1 MIGALDKLDKI
12 GEEGV
17 RRELGGLGLEDSQID
32 VLFGCLNGAD
42 IPDTEHIQDELA
54 QIRAH
59 ALLLGVSEANLRI
72 DRTLARGLDYY
83 TGPVF
88 ETVLDDAKIG
98 SVSGGGRYDGLIGMF
113 LGRDI
118 PAVGV
123 SLGLERLITILEER
137 GQLDGVH
144 SGPQVFVSVFSEAEQ
159 SASLEAAKYLRQ
171 KGRVELSYRIGK
183 LGKQFKMASQS
194 QIPFVLVIGPD
205 DVEQGCV
212 QVKDLGASEQHSMS
226 LESASEWL
234 LERLG

>member
-1 MIGALDKLDKI
+1 M
-12 GEEGV
+12 
-17 RRELGGLGLEDSQID
+17 Q
-32 VLFGCLNGAD
+32 
-42 IPDTEHIQDELA
+42 
-54 QIRAH
+54 
-59 ALLLGVSEANLRI
+59 ALLRSQEALREENEA
-72 DRTLARGLDYY
+72 L
-83 TGPVF
+83 
-88 ETVLDDAKIG
+88 
-98 SVSGGGRYDGLIGMF
+98 
-113 LGRDI
+113 
-118 PAVGV
+118 
-123 SLGLERLITILEER
+123 RLCLEER

-171 KGRVELSYRIGK
+171 KGIRVELSYRIGK